1 MRQSSKFTLT
11 AGAVAVAALLAAN
24 VPLVSGQGGAPE
36 AGKRGHAGAR
46 LQGGMMGGAPLIT
59 IALKHKD
66 DLGLSAAQTGDLE
79 KIREH
84 YQTQVKPLHQQLQAV
99 EKEIFA
105 LSQESPAN
113 LIQIKAKIQESEKH
127 RTELRYLRMEA
138 LENGKTVLTP
148 EQQQKLKSLA
158 RASLDNFRKNRPAHA
173 S

>member
-1 MRQSSKFTLT
+1 V
-11 AGAVAVAALLAAN
+11 AGLLAGN
-24 VPLVSGQGGAPE
+24 VPLVSGQGGAPDP
-36 AGKRGHAGAR
+36 GKRGHAGMR
-46 LQGGMMGGAPLIT
+46 VHGGMIGGAPLIT

-66 DLGLSAAQTGDLE
+66 DLALSAEQTGNLE

-84 YQTQVKPLHQQLQAV
+84 YQTQVRPLHQQLQAV
-99 EKEIFA
+99 EKEILA

-148 EQQQKLKSLA
+148 EQQEKLKSLTRA
-158 RASLDNFRKNRPAHA
+158 RFEHFRKNRPAQA